1 MLTRPLTHVLSP
13 GNMLIPIIRD
23 IVAGMIYLHLAS
35 PPVLHNDLKAAN
47 ILVDNGFRAKVR
59 PPPRHSMSIAS
70 RP

>member
-1 MLTRPLTHVLSP
+1 
-13 GNMLIPIIRD
+13 MLIPIIRD

-59 PPPRHSMSIAS
+59 PPP
-70 RP
+70 